1 MNLAK
6 QPVRIL
12 VVDDDE
18 DDYLI
23 LKDMLKSISYPVN
36 TTWSY
41 SYDDAMRHIRSG
53 QFDVIIV
60 DFRLGRKTGLDLM
73 ADAASFHSDIP
84 FIFLTGA
91 GSAKI
96 DALALKAGA
105 TDYLVKGEM
114 SEEKLD
120 RSIRYA
126 IERSKVIAAL
136 RLSETKYRNVF
147 ENSKDAIFIADHS
160 GRILQ
165 ANTVFEQLLGVKI
178 DEHATITIA
187 DLVTSAA
194 QKVILEE
201 LISQCGE
208 IKDLETELLYAG
220 EELRIGLLSISCS
233 TNENGQSFFQCF
245 LHDITELRKSERNLF
260 QIEKLAAVG
269 RLVRTL
275 AHEVR
280 NPLNNINLSIDQM
293 EEYFTD
299 PGLATYIEIVKRN
312 SGYINSL
319 ITELLHSLRHT
330 EMNIQRWPVHDIFYL
345 SLAKVKDRLDMKKIQ
360 VKVALPQEDLHVQ
373 IDLEKMNSAFLN
385 LLTNAI
391 EAIERPDGMIW
402 LSAEQSKDGTIVKIQ
417 DNGIGI
423 PAESLGRLFE
433 PYYTTK
439 RNGMGLGMVAT
450 LNILQ
455 AHNATIDVKSEVGRG
470 TQFSILFPVT
480 VPLPQAN

>member
-1 MNLAK
+1 MVQ

-12 VVDDDE
+12 IVDDDE

-23 LKDMLKSISYPVN
+23 LKDMLETISYPVT

-41 SYDDAMRHIRSG
+41 TYSDALELIRSG
-53 QFDVIIV
+53 KFDVIIV

-73 ADAASFHSDIP
+73 ADAARFHSDTP

-91 GSAKI
+91 GNAKI

-114 SEEKLD
+114 TEEKLD

-126 IERSKVIAAL
+126 IERSRVIAAL

-147 ENSKDAIFIADHS
+147 ENSKDAIFIADHT
-160 GRILQ
+160 GKILQ
-165 ANTVFEQLLGVKI
+165 VNSVFEQMLGITVN
-178 DEHATITIA
+178 DENALNIT
-187 DLVTSAA
+187 DLVTSEQ
-194 QKVILEE
+194 QKATLNN
-201 LISQCGE
+201 LIEHCGE
-208 IKDLETELLYAG
+208 IKDLEAELLYTGDDIRVA
-220 EELRIGLLSISCS
+220 LLSISCS
-233 TNENGQSFFQCF
+233 TNESGESFFQCF
-245 LHDITELRKSERNLF
+245 LHDITELKKSERHLF
-260 QIEKLAAVG
+260 QAEKLAAVG

-280 NPLNNINLSIDQM
+280 NPLNNINMSIDQM
-293 EEYFTD
+293 EEYLTD
-299 PGLATYIEIVKRN
+299 DSLGTYIEIVKRN

-330 EMNIQRWPVHDIFYL
+330 EMNIQKWPVHDVFYL
-345 SLAKVKDRLDMKKIQ
+345 SLAKVKDRLDLKKIQ
-360 VKVALPQEDLHVQ
+360 VKVNLPQEDLHVM

-391 EAIERPDGMIW
+391 EAIEHNEGMIW
-402 LSAEQSKDGTIVKIQ
+402 LSSEKSKDGIVLKIQ
-417 DNGIGI
+417 DNGMGI
-423 PAESLGRLFE
+423 PTESLGRLFE

-455 AHNATIDVKSEVGRG
+455 SHNATIEVKSEVGKG
-470 TQFSILFPVT
+470 TTFSILFPW
-480 VPLPQAN
+480 PAEAILN

>member
-1 MNLAK
+1 MVQ

-12 VVDDDE
+12 IVDDDE

-23 LKDMLKSISYPVN
+23 LKDMLETISYPVT
-36 TTWSY
+36 TTWTY
-41 SYDDAMRHIRSG
+41 SYNDALELIRSG
-53 QFDVIIV
+53 RFDVIIV

-73 ADAASFHSDIP
+73 ADAARFHSDTP

-91 GSAKI
+91 GNAKI

-114 SEEKLD
+114 TEEKLD

-126 IERSKVIAAL
+126 IERSRVIAAL

-147 ENSKDAIFIADHS
+147 ENSKDAIFIADHT

-165 ANTVFEQLLGVKI
+165 VNSVFEQMLGVVVN
-178 DEHATITIA
+178 EESVLRIT
-187 DLVTSAA
+187 DLVTSEQ
-194 QKVILEE
+194 QKAILNN
-201 LISQCGE
+201 LIETCGE
-208 IKDLETELLYAG
+208 IKDLETELLYSG
-220 EELRIGLLSISCS
+220 EDIRIALLSISCS
-233 TNENGQSFFQCF
+233 TNESGESFFQCF
-245 LHDITELRKSERNLF
+245 LHDITELKKSERHLF
-260 QIEKLAAVG
+260 QAEKLAAVG

-280 NPLNNINLSIDQM
+280 NPLNNINMSIDQM
-293 EEYFTD
+293 EEYLTD
-299 PGLATYIEIVKRN
+299 DSLGTYIEIVKRN

-330 EMNIQRWPVHDIFYL
+330 EMNIQKWPVHDIFYL
-345 SLAKVKDRLDMKKIQ
+345 SLAKVKDRLDLKKIQ
-360 VKVALPQEDLHVQ
+360 VKVNLPQEDLHVM

-391 EAIERPDGMIW
+391 EAIEHTDGMIW
-402 LSAEQSKDGTIVKIQ
+402 LSSEKSKDGIVIKIS
-417 DNGIGI
+417 DNGMGI

-455 AHNATIDVKSEVGRG
+455 SHNATIEVKSEVGKG
-470 TQFSILFPVT
+470 TTFSILFPW
-480 VPLPQAN
+480 PAEANLN

>member
-1 MNLAK
+1 MPATTDVK
-6 QPVRIL
+6 PVQALI
-12 VVDDDE
+12 VDDDE
-18 DDYLI
+18 DDYMI
-23 LKDMLKSISYPVN
+23 IKDMLQAISYPVT
-36 TTWSY
+36 TTWAY
-41 SYDDAMRHIRSG
+41 TYNDALAHVKSG
-53 QFDVIIV
+53 KFDVFIV
-60 DFRLGRKTGLDLM
+60 DFRLGGKTGLDLM
-73 ADAASFHSDIP
+73 ADAAQFHSDTP

-96 DALALKAGA
+96 DAMAMKAGA

-114 SEEKLD
+114 NEEKLD

-136 RLSETKYRNVF
+136 RLSETKYRTVF
-147 ENSKDAIFIADHS
+147 ENSKDGIFIADSS
-160 GRILQ
+160 GVILQ
-165 ANTVFEQLLGVKI
+165 TNTVFREMLGFSIEEAGKL
-178 DEHATITIA
+178 TIA
-187 DLVTSAA
+187 DLATTDH
-194 QKVILEE
+194 QKTLLNDIIEH
-201 LISQCGE
+201 CKE
-208 IKDLETELLYAG
+208 IKDLETEFILADG
-220 EELRIGLLSISCS
+220 EIKITLLSISCS
-233 TNENGQSFFQCF
+233 TNEKGESFFQCF

-260 QIEKLAAVG
+260 QAEKLAAVG

-293 EEYFTD
+293 VELITD
-299 PGLATYIEIVKRN
+299 ESLLTYTEIVSRN

-330 EMNIQRWPVHDIFYL
+330 EINIQRWPVHDIFYA
-345 SLAKVKDRLDMKKIQ
+345 SMAKVKDRLDLKGIRI
-360 VKVALPQEDLHVQ
+360 KVALPPEDIYVN
-373 IDLEKMNSAFLN
+373 IDLEKMTSAFLN

-391 EAIERPDGMIW
+391 EAIDHNDGVIT
-402 LSAEQSKDGTIVKIQ
+402 LSAEKGKDAVLVKIQ
-417 DNGIGI
+417 DNGMGI

-455 AHNATIDVKSEVGRG
+455 AHNATIEVRSEEGKG
-470 TQFSILFPVT
+470 TLFTILFSVAT
-480 VPLPQAN
+480 

>member
-1 MNLAK
+1 MVQ

-12 VVDDDE
+12 IVDDDE

-23 LKDMLKSISYPVN
+23 LKDMLETISYPVT

-41 SYDDAMRHIRSG
+41 TYNDALELIRSG
-53 QFDVIIV
+53 KFDVIIV

-73 ADAASFHSDIP
+73 ADAARFHSDTP

-91 GSAKI
+91 GNAKI

-114 SEEKLD
+114 TEEKLD

-126 IERSKVIAAL
+126 IERSRVIAAL

-147 ENSKDAIFIADHS
+147 ENSKDAIFIADHT
-160 GRILQ
+160 GKILQ
-165 ANTVFEQLLGVKI
+165 VNSVFEQMLGVEI
-178 DEHATITIA
+178 NEDSVLSIT
-187 DLVTSAA
+187 DLVTSEH
-194 QKVILEE
+194 QKAILNN
-201 LISQCGE
+201 LIEHCGE
-208 IKDLETELLYAG
+208 IKDLETELLYSG
-220 EELRIGLLSISCS
+220 EDIRIALLSISCS
-233 TNENGQSFFQCF
+233 TNESGESFFQCF
-245 LHDITELRKSERNLF
+245 LHDITELKKSERHLF
-260 QIEKLAAVG
+260 QAEKLAAVG

-280 NPLNNINLSIDQM
+280 NPLNNINMSIDQM
-293 EEYFTD
+293 EEYLTD
-299 PGLATYIEIVKRN
+299 ESLGTYIEIVKRN

-330 EMNIQRWPVHDIFYL
+330 EMNIQKWPVHDIFYL
-345 SLAKVKDRLDMKKIQ
+345 SLAKVKDRIDLKKIQ
-360 VKVALPQEDLHVQ
+360 VKVNLPQEDLHVM

-391 EAIERPDGMIW
+391 EAIEHNEGMIW
-402 LSAEQSKDGTIVKIQ
+402 LSSEKSKDGIVIKIQ
-417 DNGIGI
+417 DNGMGI
-423 PAESLGRLFE
+423 PQESLGRLFE

-455 AHNATIDVKSEVGRG
+455 SHNATIEVKSEVGRG
-470 TQFSILFPVT
+470 TTFSILFPW
-480 VPLPQAN
+480 PAEASLN